1 MLEGVLTSCGVRQID
16 IPLHAPADFNVC
28 AVVSRDVR
36 SDLAPQSVV
45 KVIRRGF
52 YDADTVLRSAEIVIS
67 ISEPEE

>member
-45 KVIRRGF
+45 KVIQRGF
-52 YDADTVLRSAEIVIS
+52 YDTDTVLRSAGTIIS